1 MGVGLWLSRSIVEM
15 HGGRLTF
22 QSEPGSRTVFN
33 LRLPL
38 MNETMLG

>member
-1 MGVGLWLSRSIVEM
+1 M

-22 QSEPGSRTVFN
+22 QSEPGLRTVFT

-38 MNETMLG
+38 LHETMLG

>member
-15 HGGRLTF
+15 HGGHLTF
-22 QSEPGSRTVFN
+22 QSEPGRRTVFT

-38 MNETMLG
+38 LNESLLG